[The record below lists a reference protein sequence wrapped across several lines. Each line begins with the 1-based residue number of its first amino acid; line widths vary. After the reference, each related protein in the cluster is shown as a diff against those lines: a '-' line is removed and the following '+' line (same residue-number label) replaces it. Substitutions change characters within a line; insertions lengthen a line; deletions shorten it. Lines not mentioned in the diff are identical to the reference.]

1 MTAPSPSLGVVG
13 GLGVLGGASSP
24 LASPSPTRAEVASL
38 LARGRHGDIPDA
50 ATAPGAQEAQG
61 APRTVS
67 QAQALGQQFE
77 ALLLRQLVEA
87 MSATVP
93 DSGLM
98 GPSSGPKTLYQDM
111 VTDALAT
118 QVARSGGLG
127 IARLL
132 APTMANAYA
141 GPTSRQRAETTNHEI
156 PTNRAALAGAGRE
169 K

>member
-1 MTAPSPSLGVVG
+1 MVRLDGGPAAPLTSRAPA
-13 GLGVLGGASSP
+13 LGGAGP
-24 LASPSPTRAEVASL
+24 LTPTPAHAEVASL
-38 LARGRHGDIPDA
+38 LAREAQRAPVDGLA
-50 ATAPGAQEAQG
+50 ATP
-61 APRTVS
+61 VS
-67 QAQALGQQFE
+67 VDQAEALGQQFE

-98 GPSSGPKTLYQDM
+98 GPASGPKTLYQDM
-111 VTDALAT
+111 ITDALAT

-132 APTMANAYA
+132 EPTL
-141 GPTSRQRAETTNHEI
+141 GRATEAARI
-156 PTNRAALAGAGRE
+156 PADHAVLARADQE